1 MNKYQVIDLQLEE
14 IVGIFTEDGVR
25 GFAFD
30 LVKNRSESD
39 DDDFGYEC
47 GLIVA
52 EGFDNYDLSK
62 AKKTLNIWEYDVVSL
77 SAYTV

>member
-25 GFAFD
+25 GFAFGFLKD
-30 LVKNRSESD
+30 RSEL

-47 GLIVA
+47 GLILQ
-52 EGFDNYDLSK
+52 EGFENYDLAK
-62 AKKTLNIWEYDVVSL
+62 AKETLSIWEYDVVGL
-77 SAYTV
+77 SAYAN